1 MPLPLV
7 ESLEPG
13 VLEAAVLREE
23 EGVEGMEEPERE
35 NELAWDLI
43 LERRWVMALGVTS
56 VWGGRVS
63 CVWMVI
69 VCVLDEEAKGKEGK
83 EKMEE

>member
-1 MPLPLV
+1 
-7 ESLEPG
+7 
-13 VLEAAVLREE
+13 
-23 EGVEGMEEPERE
+23 
-35 NELAWDLI
+35 
-43 LERRWVMALGVTS
+43 